1 MLAKDG
7 QRGGCSTAQHLHPT
21 KGLRILVLMTN
32 AAAIPLPA
40 LHASHGGNWLRQPN
54 CETEAVSKG
63 DAIMAAADTPVLL
76 LNAPLVA
83 NRLGYPD
90 LSGLDLLELFAFVH
104 PARFCVPTPRGL
116 AQALD
121 MESPEGDEQVPD
133 FLQQAAGK
141 MVEACEDPEW
151 FERQG
156 AWGSLHSLERLR
168 WPWAQVLK
176 PHIIRPERAEKWLF
190 STLPEWEESGERAPP
205 RQVELPAKQ
214 VLDQLDALTGKD
226 AEKREGQR
234 AYAADA
240 ARIFAPREHK
250 DNPQIALA
258 QAGTGIGKTLGYLAS
273 ASLWAVQSG
282 GTVWVSTFTKNLQ
295 RQLRSETRRAWPIK
309 RPDGTPPVVV
319 RKGRENYLCLLN
331 LEDALQGGFAGRPA
345 VLAQLVARWAGFTGD
360 GDMIGGDLPGWLGTL
375 FRKRGIAALTDQR
388 GECVYAGCPH
398 YRKCFIERSARDSAQ
413 ADLVIANHALV
424 MVNAA
429 RGRDHAL
436 QPTRIIFDEGHHV
449 FEAADSTF
457 AASLSGQEAIE
468 LRRWIVG
475 PERKN
480 RGRRRGLAARL
491 ADVASYDD
499 EGGEAIEDA
508 CEAAQVLPSEGW
520 LQRLI
525 EGDAGGPLES
535 LLAAVR
541 TATYARDE
549 SGGQEAGY
557 GIETEAS
564 GLPGDV
570 IEAAGNGAEALSAI
584 RTPLMRLGG
593 RLEAVLADPPDW
605 LDGQG
610 RARIEGAR
618 FSLQWRVDLLTAWE
632 ALLQRLGGPA
642 DPEFVDW
649 LAVDRSD
656 AREFDVAI
664 HRRWLDPMKPFARAV
679 LKPSHGAMLTSATL
693 TDRIGAEAGD
703 PWESAIERSGAQH
716 LESQPMLSSANSPF
730 DYAGRAEVLIVTDVK
745 KGDLP
750 GLAGAYARLIEAS
763 DGGVLGLFTAI
774 RRMRAVHGRIADRL
788 ARAGLPLY
796 AQHVDP
802 IDTGTLVDIFRDD
815 PCASLLGTDALR
827 DGVDVPGRSLR
838 CVVLEA
844 VPWPRPDILH
854 KARRAAHGDGGKGG
868 NAYDDRIIR
877 ARIAQ
882 AFGRLIRN
890 SEDAGHFVTLS
901 AAFPSRLLSAFPEG
915 TSVRRVTLEEA
926 LTRVKAGLIGEI
938 VTPVA
943 EVAGNG
949 GDDAPDRP
957 T

>member
-1 MLAKDG
+1 
-7 QRGGCSTAQHLHPT
+7 
-21 KGLRILVLMTN
+21 
-32 AAAIPLPA
+32 
-40 LHASHGGNWLRQPN
+40 
-54 CETEAVSKG
+54 
-63 DAIMAAADTPVLL
+63 MAAADTPILM

-116 AQALD
+116 AQALE
-121 MESPEGDEQVPD
+121 MEEPAGDEDVPH
-133 FLQQAAGK
+133 FLQRAGGALIA
-141 MVEACEDPEW
+141 ACEDPEW
-151 FERQG
+151 FERSG
-156 AWGSLHSLERLR
+156 AWSTLQSLERLR

-176 PHIIRPERAEKWLF
+176 PHIARPEKAEKWLF
-190 STLPEWEESGERAPP
+190 SMLPEWEEAGERAPP
-205 RQVELPAKQ
+205 RQVEIPPADI
-214 VLDQLDALTGKD
+214 LAQLDELTG
-226 AEKREGQR
+226 EGSERREGQR
-234 AYAADA
+234 EYAQDA
-240 ARIFAPREHK
+240 ARIFAPRTRAEVPH
-250 DNPQIALA
+250 IALA
-258 QAGTGIGKTLGYLAS
+258 QAGTGIGKTLGYLAPS
-273 ASLWAVQSG
+273 SLWANASG

-295 RQLRSETRRAWPIK
+295 RQLRSESRRAWPVK

-345 VLAQLVARWAGFTGD
+345 ILAHLVARWAAFSRD
-360 GDMIGGDLPGWLGTL
+360 GDMIGGDLPGWLSTL

-388 GECVYAGCPH
+388 GECIYAGCPH
-398 YRKCFIERSARDSAQ
+398 YRKCFIERAARDSAQ

-429 RGRDHAL
+429 RGRDHA
-436 QPTRIIFDEGHHV
+436 QRPTRVIFDEGHHV

-457 AASLSGQEAIE
+457 AATLSGQEAIE
-468 LRRWIVG
+468 LRRWIMG

-499 EGGEAIEDA
+499 AGGDAIEAA
-508 CEAAQVLPSEGW
+508 CEAGAALPGDGW
-520 LQRLI
+520 LQRLN
-525 EGDAGGPLES
+525 ENEPSGPLEH

-541 TATYARDE
+541 QAVYARDE
-549 SGGQEAGY
+549 SGGAEAGY

-564 GLPGDV
+564 GLPGEV
-570 IEAAGNGAEALSAI
+570 IEAAGAGAAALAAI
-584 RTPLMRLGG
+584 RVPLIQLGG
-593 RLEAVLADPPDW
+593 RLEAIMAEPPDW

-618 FSLQWRVDLLTAWE
+618 HSLTWRIDLLAAWE
-632 ALLQRLGGPA
+632 ALLARLGGPA

-664 HRRWLDPMKPFARAV
+664 HRRWLDPMKPFARTV
-679 LKPSHGAMLTSATL
+679 LEPAHGVMLTSATL
-693 TDRIGAEAGD
+693 TDRID
-703 PWESAIERSGAQH
+703 DESKAWDAAITRSGAAH
-716 LESQPMLSSANSPF
+716 IESVPLLSAAQSPF
-730 DYAGRAEVLIVTDVK
+730 DYAARAEVLIVTDIK
-745 KGDLP
+745 RGDLP

-763 DGGVLGLFTAI
+763 QGGVLGLFTAI
-774 RRMRAVHGRIADRL
+774 RRLRAVHGRIADRL
-788 ARAGLPLY
+788 AREGLPLF

-815 PCASLLGTDALR
+815 PRASLLGTDALR

-854 KARRAAHGDGGKGG
+854 KARRAANGGSQ
-868 NAYDDRIIR
+868 YDDRIIR
-877 ARIAQ
+877 AKLAQ
-882 AFGRLIRN
+882 AFGRLIRGKDD
-890 SEDAGHFVTLS
+890 SGHFVVLS
-901 AAFPSRLLSAFPEG
+901 AAFPSRLLSAFPQG
-915 TSVRRVTLEEA
+915 TMVRRVTLDEA
-926 LTRVKAGLIGEI
+926 LARISEGLIGE
-938 VTPVA
+938 TSTAAA
-943 EVAGNG
+943 EIAGTL
-949 GDDAPDRP
+949 DDDIPDRFA
-957 T
+957 

>member
-1 MLAKDG
+1 
-7 QRGGCSTAQHLHPT
+7 
-21 KGLRILVLMTN
+21 
-32 AAAIPLPA
+32 
-40 LHASHGGNWLRQPN
+40 
-54 CETEAVSKG
+54 
-63 DAIMAAADTPVLL
+63 MAAADTPVLL
-76 LNAPLVA
+76 MNAPLVA

-116 AQALD
+116 AEAL
-121 MESPEGDEQVPD
+121 ELAEPEGDQHVPA
-133 FLQQAAGK
+133 FLQAAAGALVK
-141 MVEACEDPEW
+141 ACEDPEW
-151 FERQG
+151 FERAG
-156 AWGSLHSLERLR
+156 AWSALQSLERLR

-176 PHIIRPERAEKWLF
+176 PHVARPEKAEKWLF
-190 STLPEWEESGERAPP
+190 SALPEWEEAAERAPP
-205 RQVELPAKQ
+205 LQIELPPEQ
-214 VLDQLDALTGKD
+214 VLSQLDALTGD
-226 AEKREGQR
+226 GAERREGQR
-234 AYAADA
+234 AYAQDA
-240 ARIFAPREHK
+240 ARVFAPRTRRETPHV
-250 DNPQIALA
+250 ALA
-258 QAGTGIGKTLGYLAS
+258 QAGTGIGKTLGYLAP
-273 ASLWAVQSG
+273 ASVWAAASG

-295 RQLRSETRRAWPIK
+295 RQLRSESRRAWPVK

-345 VLAQLVARWAGFTGD
+345 ILAQLVARWASFTRD

-388 GECVYAGCPH
+388 GECIYAGCPH
-398 YRKCFIERSARDSAQ
+398 YRKCFIERSQRDSAQ

-429 RGRDHAL
+429 RGRDHA
-436 QPTRIIFDEGHHV
+436 QRPTRIIFDEGHHV

-457 AASLSGQEAIE
+457 AATLSGQEAIE
-468 LRRWIVG
+468 LRRWIMG
-475 PERKN
+475 PERGS

-499 EGGEAIEDA
+499 AGGEAIEDA
-508 CEAAQVLPSEGW
+508 CEAGTLLPGDGW
-520 LQRLI
+520 LQRLHEGEPMGPI
-525 EGDAGGPLES
+525 EA
-535 LLAAVR
+535 LLATVR

-549 SGGQEAGY
+549 SGQEAGY

-564 GLPGDV
+564 GLPGEV
-570 IEAAGNGAEALSAI
+570 IEAAGAAAEALAAI
-584 RTPLMRLGG
+584 RKPLMQLSG
-593 RLEAVLADPPDW
+593 RLEAIIADPPDW

-618 FSLQWRVDLLTAWE
+618 FSLQWRVDLLAAWE
-632 ALLQRLGGPA
+632 ALLDRLGGPA

-664 HRRWLDPMKPFARAV
+664 HRRWLDPMKPFARTV
-679 LKPSHGAMLTSATL
+679 LEPAHGVMLTSATL
-693 TDRIGAEAGD
+693 TDRVETGD
-703 PWESAIERSGAQH
+703 PWESAIARSGAGH
-716 LESQPMLSSANSPF
+716 LDIQPLLSSAQSPF
-730 DYAGRAEVLIVTDVK
+730 DYASRAEVLIVTDVK

-763 DGGVLGLFTAI
+763 EGGVLGLFTAI
-774 RRMRAVHGRIADRL
+774 RRLRAVHGRIADRL
-788 ARAGLPLY
+788 AREGLPLY

-815 PCASLLGTDALR
+815 ARASLLGTDALR

-854 KARRAAHGDGGKGG
+854 KARRAANGG
-868 NAYDDRIIR
+868 NTHDDRIIR
-877 ARIAQ
+877 ARLAQ
-882 AFGRLIRN
+882 AFGRLIRGKD
-890 SEDAGHFVTLS
+890 DAGHFVVLS
-901 AAFPSRLLSAFPEG
+901 PAFPTRLLSAFPKG
-915 TSVRRVTLEEA
+915 TSVRRVTLEQA
-926 LTRVKAGLIGEI
+926 LERVEKGLIGEDAKPSAQI
-938 VTPVA
+938 
-943 EVAGNG
+943 AGSL
-949 GDDAPDRP
+949 DDDIPD
-957 T
+957 TFA

>member
-1 MLAKDG
+1 MRVYFAFPNTHFG
-7 QRGGCSTAQHLHPT
+7 RVTAPT
-21 KGLRILVLMTN
+21 LPDIQAL
-32 AAAIPLPA
+32 PLPA
-40 LHASHGGNWLRQPN
+40 LHASHGGNWLRSPN
-54 CETEAVSKG
+54 GETGAVSKG

-90 LSGLDLLELFAFVH
+90 LSGLDLLEAFAFVH

-116 AQALD
+116 AQALEID
-121 MESPEGDEQVPD
+121 EPAGDEDVPA
-133 FLQQAAGK
+133 FLQRAAGALIA
-141 MVEACEDPEW
+141 ACEDPEW
-151 FERQG
+151 FERAG
-156 AWGSLHSLERLR
+156 AWSALQSLERLR

-176 PHIIRPERAEKWLF
+176 PHVAKPEKAERWLF
-190 STLPEWEESGERAPP
+190 ATLPEWEEAAERGAP
-205 RQVELPAKQ
+205 RQVELPEQ
-214 VLDQLDALTGKD
+214 DVLAQLDHLTGEA
-226 AEKREGQR
+226 AEKRDGQR
-234 AYAADA
+234 QFATDA
-240 ARIFAPREHK
+240 ARIFAPRDKRDLPH
-250 DNPQIALA
+250 IALA
-258 QAGTGIGKTLGYLAS
+258 QAGTGIGKTLGYLAPS
-273 ASLWAVQSG
+273 SLWANAAG

-295 RQLRSETRRAWPIK
+295 RQLRSESRRAWPPK

-345 VLAQLVARWAGFTGD
+345 ILAHLVARWAAFTRD

-388 GECVYAGCPH
+388 GECIYAGCPH
-398 YRKCFIERSARDSAQ
+398 YRKCFIERAARDSAQ

-429 RGRDHAL
+429 RGRDHA
-436 QPTRIIFDEGHHV
+436 QRPTRLIFDEGHHV

-457 AASLSGQEAIE
+457 AATLSGQEAIE
-468 LRRWIVG
+468 LRRWIMG

-499 EGGEAIEDA
+499 AGGEAVEAA
-508 CEAAQVLPSEGW
+508 CEAAAALPGDGW
-520 LQRLI
+520 LGRLAEGQPSGPI
-525 EGDAGGPLES
+525 EE
-535 LLAAVR
+535 LLFAVR
-541 TATYARDE
+541 AATYARDE

-564 GLPGDV
+564 GLPGEV
-570 IEAAGNGAEALSAI
+570 IEAAGAAAEALAAI
-584 RTPLMRLGG
+584 RSPLIKLGG
-593 RLEAVLADPPDW
+593 RLEAIIADPSDW
-605 LDGQG
+605 LDAQG

-618 FSLQWRVDLLTAWE
+618 FSLQWRVDLLSAWE
-632 ALLQRLGGPA
+632 SLLARLGGPA

-664 HRRWLDPMKPFARAV
+664 HRRWLDPMKPFAKVV
-679 LKPSHGAMLTSATL
+679 LEPSHGVMLTSATL
-693 TDRIGAEAGD
+693 TDRIGAQPGD
-703 PWESAIERSGAQH
+703 PWETAITRSGAAH
-716 LESQPMLSSANSPF
+716 VESEPMLSAAQSPF
-730 DYAGRAEVLIVTDVK
+730 DYANRAEVLIVTDVK

-750 GLAGAYARLIEAS
+750 GLAGAYAKLIEAS

-788 ARAGLPLY
+788 ARSGLPIY

-815 PCASLLGTDALR
+815 PRASLLGTDALR

-854 KARRAAHGDGGKGG
+854 KARRAASGSGSQ
-868 NAYDDRIIR
+868 YDDRIIR
-877 ARIAQ
+877 AKLAQ

-890 SEDAGHFVTLS
+890 KDDNGHFVVLS

-915 TSVRRVTLEEA
+915 TAVHRVTLEEA
-926 LTRVKAGLIGEI
+926 IVRVRDGVIGAEA
-938 VTPVA
+938 VEPTSTPA
-943 EVAGNG
+943 Q
-949 GDDAPDRP
+949 
-957 T
+957 